1 MLALRFEWDRRKN
14 RLNRSKHGVTFE
26 EAESVFF
33 DDNALLIEDPDH
45 SEQEERFVLLG
56 FSFRLRVL
64 VVCHCYRRGGDVIR
78 IISARKADPAE
89 RQLYTQRRQR

>member
-1 MLALRFEWDRRKN
+1 MAALRFEWDQRKN

-33 DDNALLIEDPDH
+33 DENALLIDDPDH
-45 SEQEERFVLLG
+45 SDQEDRFVLLG
-56 FSFRLRVL
+56 FSFRLRIL
-64 VVCHCYRRGGDVIR
+64 VVCHCYRRRGDVIR
-78 IISARKADPAE
+78 IISARRADPAE